1 MPSSGWCGTD
11 VRAPGSE
18 ADLAWLDAK
27 ALAVLLAEALHALQA
42 AAGHTGARQPG
53 RLRAKGAALLRCHGI
68 AAAAVLLELL
78 AARAVALAH
87 GEKLVRAALR
97 ASAGAGATHEVHR
110 LGDASFNPCGLRH
123 GRQLLLQ
130 LLTAT

>member
-53 RLRAKGAALLRCHGI
+53 RLRAKGAALL
-68 AAAAVLLELL
+68 LELL

-123 GRQLLLQ
+123 GRQL
-130 LLTAT
+130 